1 MKRAHYMKVISLFL
15 TEAEAGQGE
24 LAINDG

>member
-15 TEAEAGQGE
+15 TEAEAGRE
-24 LAINDG
+24 NVAISDG

>member
-1 MKRAHYMKVISLFL
+1 MKQARYMKVISLFL

-24 LAINDG
+24 RGDQ